1 MKSDNVL
8 EHWNKRATLAERAG
22 SNDLVAKELE
32 IKAISKH
39 IKNGMVVA
47 EFGCGNGTTAIEL
60 LRRHDIELHCFD
72 FSPAMIDS
80 AKNLAK
86 EAGLENRIHFQ
97 VGDVRDEP
105 ELGKKFDVIY
115 SERMIINLP
124 DWESQAKAIR
134 YLAGNLNAG
143 GRYLMCENSKVGLDN
158 INKLRESAG
167 LEIIS
172 PPWHNVYLV
181 DDLVA
186 SLDTPEVKLID
197 VEPFSATYYFL
208 SRVVNAWLANKEGTQ
223 PSYDAPV
230 NQLALELPPFGDCSQ
245 GKLWIFE
252 RVGS

>member
-1 MKSDNVL
+1 MAEDIVL

-39 IKNGMVVA
+39 IKSGMVVA
-47 EFGCGNGTTAIEL
+47 EFGCGNGTTALEL
-60 LRRHDIELHCFD
+60 LRQHDIELHCFD
-72 FSPAMIDS
+72 FSPAMIES
-80 AKNLAK
+80 ARNLAD
-86 EAGLENRIHFQ
+86 EAGMAHRIHFE
-97 VGDVRDEP
+97 VGDVRNEP
-105 ELGKKFDVIY
+105 ELGKKFDIIY

-124 DWESQAKAIR
+124 DWESQARAIR
-134 YLAGNLNAG
+134 YLISQLNAG
-143 GRYLMCENSKVGLDN
+143 GRYLMCENSKVGLDHL
-158 INKLRESAG
+158 NKLRVAAG
-167 LEIIS
+167 LETIS

-186 SLDTPEVKLID
+186 LLETPGAKLVD

-208 SRVVNAWLANKEGTQ
+208 SRVVNAWLAIKEGKQ

-230 NQLALELPPFGDCSQ
+230 NQLALELPPFGDCAQ

-252 RVGS
+252 RIDA